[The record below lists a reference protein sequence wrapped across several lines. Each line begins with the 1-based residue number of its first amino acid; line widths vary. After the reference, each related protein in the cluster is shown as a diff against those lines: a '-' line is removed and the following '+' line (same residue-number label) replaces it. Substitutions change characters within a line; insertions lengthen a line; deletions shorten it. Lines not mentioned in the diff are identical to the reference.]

1 MATPD
6 QDVRNRKL
14 NPEARMELKEHLR
27 EFRDRFIKAAIA
39 TIIAAII
46 GTVFLYQPFIEMIS
60 APLQQINAETG
71 RNANLN
77 YGSVA
82 SPFDQLLKVG
92 MYIGMVIASP
102 VWLYQAL
109 RFLLPALHTKEKKY
123 LFGFLTAAIF
133 AFACGVAIS
142 YFTLPGVVY
151 ALLKF
156 TPVCA
161 FIIPVILVGINMLGL
176 IRGKTILKSW
186 RWVVVLVAVIAALTA
201 PGSDIMMMFVL
212 MAPLLIF
219 FFAAIG
225 ICMFNDKR
233 RDRKLAKL
241 AEGADEATLNTAT
254 SADDLANMG
263 YFDEEKTS

>member
-60 APLQQINAETG
+60 ATLQQINAETG

-109 RFLLPALHTKEKKY
+109 RFPLRWWSRTSQSQAAGRQERPALPWSCRH
-123 LFGFLTAAIF
+123 
-133 AFACGVAIS
+133 
-142 YFTLPGVVY
+142 
-151 ALLKF
+151 
-156 TPVCA
+156 
-161 FIIPVILVGINMLGL
+161 
-176 IRGKTILKSW
+176 
-186 RWVVVLVAVIAALTA
+186 
-201 PGSDIMMMFVL
+201 SD
-212 MAPLLIF
+212 
-219 FFAAIG
+219 
-225 ICMFNDKR
+225 R
-233 RDRKLAKL
+233 RTCL
-241 AEGADEATLNTAT
+241 
-254 SADDLANMG
+254 
-263 YFDEEKTS
+263 

>member
-1 MATPD
+1 M
-6 QDVRNRKL
+6 
-14 NPEARMELKEHLR
+14 
-27 EFRDRFIKAAIA
+27 
-39 TIIAAII
+39 
-46 GTVFLYQPFIEMIS
+46 
-60 APLQQINAETG
+60 
-71 RNANLN
+71 
-77 YGSVA
+77 
-82 SPFDQLLKVG
+82 
-92 MYIGMVIASP
+92 
-102 VWLYQAL
+102 
-109 RFLLPALHTKEKKY
+109 
-123 LFGFLTAAIF
+123 
-133 AFACGVAIS
+133 
-142 YFTLPGVVY
+142 
-151 ALLKF
+151 
-156 TPVCA
+156 
-161 FIIPVILVGINMLGL
+161 ILVGINMLGL

-254 SADDLANMG
+254 SADDLAKMG